1 MNNFHL
7 QVTDFNWAH
16 TVNDSVN
23 CRNDICLLFVGKL
36 NWFGTQ
42 HWETHCLPWYKKIRK
57 DFKGKISVRLL
68 VWDLDI
74 TTSGGWANFLSG
86 YGDVYP
92 KLGLGNNWLEID
104 KNKTEQAKNIRDWL
118 EQQTNQPKLDSKKFI
133 AYCNKCFSFADEVKV
148 YTINPNDVKKDFDTS
163 EDFGYMWQHFQLTH
177 ALRLYP
183 DMFDNLSNE
192 SSVIRTRY
200 DVVMH
205 DYVYNSP
212 KNLGNLF
219 YHMFTRQ
226 SGYANRF
233 TGENMYNYPTVM
245 FANLPTIPG
254 QQQTTANTTLR
265 ELFLP
270 NDVILWFNTQ
280 GIKTYA
286 QTYDKWAISKVPVG
300 NKFYTLPI
308 HQGLGGFFLQN
319 NYNTIDISPMG
330 YTHELDGV
338 LGSPLR
344 YYYDDKYDDYR
355 TRWYQGHR
363 QILDKLLEKFS
374 C

>member
-16 TVNDSVN
+16 TVNDAVN

-42 HWETHCLPWYKKIRK
+42 HWEKHCLSWYKKIRK
-57 DFKGKISVRLL
+57 DFKGKISVKLL
-68 VWDLDI
+68 VWGLDI

-86 YGDVYP
+86 YGDIYS
-92 KLGLGNNWLEID
+92 KLGLGNSWREID
-104 KNKTEQAKNIRDWL
+104 NNKTEQAKHVRDWL
-118 EQQTNQPKLDSKKFI
+118 EQQTSQPKLDSRKFI
-133 AYCNKCFSFADEVKV
+133 AYCNKCFSFADEVKI
-148 YTINPNDVKKDFDTS
+148 YTINPNDVKKDLDTS
-163 EDFGYMWQHFQLTH
+163 EDLGYMWQHLQLTQ
-177 ALRLYP
+177 ALKLYP
-183 DMFDNLSNE
+183 DMFDDLANE

-212 KNLGNLF
+212 VNLGNLF
-219 YHMFTRQ
+219 YHMFSRQ

-245 FANLPTIPG
+245 FANLPKLPG
-254 QQQTTANTTLR
+254 QQKTTSNTTIR

-270 NDVILWFNTQ
+270 NDVVLWFNAQ

-286 QTYDKWAISKVPVG
+286 QTYDKWAISKVPTG
-300 NKFYTLPI
+300 NNIYTLPI
-308 HQGLGGFFLQN
+308 HQGLGGFFLKN

-330 YTHELDGV
+330 YTDEFDGV